1 MSKRLQVLVS
11 QEAWEAVEA
20 LCNEAN
26 LGFEAGN
33 ITVSDAVN
41 EMILSAR
48 VDVRALQSKRTDL
61 RKALRAMANKEELD
75 LESVIR
81 SLSDLRGKAGKR
93 RGQTPIDEEF

>member
-1 MSKRLQVLVS
+1 MSKRLQVVVS
-11 QEAWEAVEA
+11 QEAWDAVEA
-20 LCNEAN
+20 LCKEAN

-41 EMILSAR
+41 EMILAAK

-61 RKALRAMANKEELD
+61 RRALRAMASKEELD

-81 SLSDLRGKAGKR
+81 SLSELRGRAAKKK
-93 RGQTPIDEEF
+93 GQAPMDEEF

>member
-11 QEAWEAVEA
+11 QEAWEAVDA

-81 SLSDLRGKAGKR
+81 SLSDLRGKAGKK
-93 RGQTPIDEEF
+93 RGQTPMDEEF

>member
-1 MSKRLQVLVS
+1 MGKRLQVMVS
-11 QEAWEAVEA
+11 LEAWNAVEA

-33 ITVSDAVN
+33 VSVSDAVN

-48 VDVRALQSKRTDL
+48 VDVKSLQSKRTDL
-61 RKALRAMANKEELD
+61 RRALRAMAGKEELD

-81 SLSDLRGKAGKR
+81 SLTELRGKAAKKR
-93 RGQTPIDEEF
+93 GTTTMDEEF